1 MSLWNAVCSVLLC
14 FSVRKRTIARP
25 AGEFYLSQS
34 TQSLRRFLAHISS
47 PQRAFGIQRTQSV
60 SAIVDTDKGQQAAYI
75 LLIGVSR
82 WSLPFPSGEGSG
94 EGPLSFWHLSSF
106 VIMSFCLKKTPV
118 FICHYVILSK
128 KTHLSSFVIMS
139 LCLKKNTLS
148 PLMPCVLLSKDV
160 YVCIFYKLS
169 IISLHTQ
176 FFLLNL
182 HN

>member
-1 MSLWNAVCSVLLC
+1 MSLWAFVCSVLLC
-14 FSVRKRTIARP
+14 YLWEKEHLRNSLGRFFSHRAHRVHWAFLRTV
-25 AGEFYLSQS
+25 
-34 TQSLRRFLAHISS
+34 SS
-47 PQRAFGIQRTQSV
+47 PQNASGIQRTQSV

-75 LLIGVSR
+75 LFIGVSR

-106 VIMSFCLKKTPV
+106 VIMSFCLKKNTCLPPSLCYSVLKTTPSVTPV
-118 FICHYVILSK
+118 L
-128 KTHLSSFVIMS
+128 
-139 LCLKKNTLS
+139 LCYPVSHTLS

-169 IISLHTQ
+169 VISLHTQ